1 MQGGKHEMSMHRLAS
16 GYQAFGLLMDRGQ
29 AAIEAEDVE
38 ALEAVSL
45 ESARVLEE
53 MQEVWTAAAE
63 AAGGDPSVDAA
74 ALESLRAVMQEALR
88 RSQDNHTRIAAWQER
103 TRCSLQTVARGAR
116 ATAGYGAAA
125 LGAGLMSR
133 TA

>member
-1 MQGGKHEMSMHRLAS
+1 MALHRLAS
-16 GYQAFGLLMDRGQ
+16 GYQAFARLMDRGHS
-29 AAIEAEDVE
+29 AIEAEDVE

-45 ESARVLEE
+45 ESARVLDE
-53 MQEVWTAAAE
+53 MQATWLAAAE

-88 RSQDNHTRIAAWQER
+88 RSQDNHDRIAAWKER

-116 ATAGYGAAA
+116 ATAGYGAAS
-125 LGAGLMSR
+125 LEAGLMSR